1 MLLLDVLFGNF
12 LVATAQAILRE
23 AGLENGGDAVM
34 VRQLQVTALEEK
46 QGRLTA
52 VATEYNKRVQ
62 ISPHCWEGRAYQR

>member
-1 MLLLDVLFGNF
+1 
-12 LVATAQAILRE
+12 LRE